1 MVNPRTLVNS
11 ISLSR
16 VAIALVF
23 VLSFQRNISL
33 LYLSIIL
40 CGVAWITDLLD
51 GYLAR
56 KLQVASIQGR
66 HWDSLGDKAFYVA
79 IIVAFNS
86 QGFLGPLLSWGLLV
100 REVALYITR
109 ILFIEK
115 LSKINLIWPLTKWHG
130 YFMYV
135 TLVLGLFRMYA
146 EVKGLPFII
155 SPYMQISASVALLC
169 GLGSMIHF
177 LSL

>member
-1 MVNPRTLVNS
+1 MIAPRTLVNS

-16 VAIALVF
+16 VAIAFLF
-23 VLSFQRNISL
+23 VLCFERKISF
-33 LYLSIIL
+33 LYFSIIL
-40 CGVAWITDLLD
+40 CGLAWMTDLLD

-56 KLQVASIQGR
+56 KLHVASIQGR
-66 HWDSLGDKAFYVA
+66 HWDSLGDKAFYIA
-79 IIVAFNS
+79 IIIAFNS
-86 QGFLGPLLSWGLLV
+86 QGFLGPLLSWGLIV

-135 TLVLGLFRMYA
+135 TLLLGLFRMYA
-146 EVKGLPFII
+146 EVKGLPFTI
-155 SPYMQISASVALLC
+155 SPYMQISASAALVC